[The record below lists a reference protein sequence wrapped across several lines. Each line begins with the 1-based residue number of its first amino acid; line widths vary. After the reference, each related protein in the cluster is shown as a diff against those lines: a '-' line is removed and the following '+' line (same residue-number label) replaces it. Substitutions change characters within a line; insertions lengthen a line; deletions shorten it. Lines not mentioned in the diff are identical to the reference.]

1 MRVISPMMLSYVC
14 EQNEVKLNTCIYD
27 LATGEFY
34 GLKTELAFI
43 VLRGDSNE
51 IFFSYGFDSG
61 KAAVLYSTPKQKI
74 PDAFVSTSFKKHYS
88 EIINERR
95 EKEEYSALFYYLP
108 SITDRK
114 EEVNQH
120 PNNVNLSPVDSRMLK
135 SLAGCLTEFSASDF
149 YWIFFSFR
157 LFFYILTSLSISRV
171 FSSGFLGRPKSFC
184 LDIPRTIIKCD
195 YLN

>member
-1 MRVISPMMLSYVC
+1 MKYFSVMASTQTKQQFYIRHQNKKFQMPSYQSLLKNIIPKLLMR
-14 EQNEVKLNTCIYD
+14 
-27 LATGEFY
+27 G
-34 GLKTELAFI
+34 
-43 VLRGDSNE
+43 
-51 IFFSYGFDSG
+51 
-61 KAAVLYSTPKQKI
+61 
-74 PDAFVSTSFKKHYS
+74 
-88 EIINERR
+88 ERR
-95 EKEEYSALFYYLP
+95 RNIQLCFTNLP

-120 PNNVNLSPVDSRMLK
+120 RNNVNLSPVDSRMLK